1 MKTKFATKVSLIIIY
16 TVFVATMNVG
26 EERKTRLC
34 VHFNSN
40 QRQTQTPSSGL
51 RKPSKE
57 EGRQKA
63 RPSVCVRRSPRVFFF
78 FFFFCFRVRRTN
90 GGWFSES
97 SMSVELTAIDRR
109 FGLFANFRCSHGK
122 ASCLWQSVILILHEV
137 VYCFALVCLYP
148 NFALL
153 SEAA

>member
-1 MKTKFATKVSLIIIY
+1 MLGRNEKHACVCTSTLI
-16 TVFVATMNVG
+16 
-26 EERKTRLC
+26 
-34 VHFNSN
+34 S
-40 QRQTQTPSSGL
+40 
-51 RKPSKE
+51 
-57 EGRQKA
+57 
-63 RPSVCVRRSPRVFFF
+63 VRRKLLALVYESLPKKKGARKRGQACVSDALPERFFFGVFFG
-78 FFFFCFRVRRTN
+78 CFRVRRTN